1 MSVYWL
7 TVKEVK
13 MDNFLYISMSGAKEQ
28 MNALAIHSNNLANAN
43 KTGFKSDFEQ
53 ARSMQIHG
61 HGLPTRVFSLAE
73 SPGQNFDSGIVHSTG
88 RELDAAIEGDGWF
101 VVKSEM
107 GDEGLTRS
115 GDFKIDVDGFL
126 VDQKGQKIADD
137 QGEDIFI
144 PMPIEKFNI
153 RKDGVIEIRPE
164 GAPADGMEEIAQMKL
179 VNPDIRDI
187 MRGADGLFR
196 RIDGEQAVFSDD
208 VVVSNGTLEASNVN
222 LSSELT
228 SLINL
233 QRGFEMQIKMM
244 KNAEEIDKSAETLL
258 RMA

>member
-1 MSVYWL
+1 
-7 TVKEVK
+7 
-13 MDNFLYISMSGAKEQ
+13 MDNFLYVSMSGAKET

-53 ARSMQIHG
+53 ARSLQIHG
-61 HGLPTRVFSLAE
+61 HGLPTRVFAVAE
-73 SPGQNFDSGIVHSTG
+73 SPGQNFDSGIVYSTG
-88 RELDAAIEGDGWF
+88 RDLDVSIEGEGWF
-101 VVKSEM
+101 VIKSEA

-115 GDFKIDVDGFL
+115 GNFKIDVDGFL
-126 VDQKGQKIADD
+126 IDQKGQKIVDD
-137 QGEDIFI
+137 QGEDIYI
-144 PMPIEKFNI
+144 QMPIDKFNI
-153 RKDGVIEIRPE
+153 RKDGVIEVRPE
-164 GAPADGMEEIAQMKL
+164 GAPADGMEEIAQLKL
-179 VNPDIRDI
+179 ANPDIKNL

-196 RIDGEQAVFSDD
+196 RIDGEELQHSNR

-258 RMA
+258 RMS